1 MLRQFFEYAR
11 YLKPVMKLFIAALG
25 AGALAA
31 AASGFGFPLMI
42 AKVFPVVF
50 DNTQIP
56 PELQDMIA
64 RLVAPEH
71 MRMAV
76 LLAVCSLLPLV
87 FSVRGI
93 GTFFNVYW
101 ISIVSMKVLEAI
113 RLDAF
118 SKLQTLP
125 LSFIDRQKRGDLISR
140 LINDAANVQGGLVV
154 AANDIIKQ
162 PLTLLTALAFLV
174 YKVFVDP
181 NTALVLMNLGLI
193 ALAIWPIRFFGR
205 RVMKKSKQAQD
216 ELGNITAAAQENLA
230 SQREIRSY
238 GMQEQQV
245 NLFLGLIRRFF
256 KINLRTV
263 KYRHFLVPVLE
274 MVTALGLGVL
284 LVRGHEMGI
293 TKADFT
299 ALAAALF
306 MCYDPLKRLGVTLT
320 NLKSAYASLE
330 RINYLLKEPDTIPE
344 AVDPVPMGRAAGRL
358 DYDGVSF
365 SYDGARKVLDG
376 INVHIRPGEVV
387 GLVGPSG
394 AGKTTFASLLPR
406 FYDVSSGALR
416 VDGVDVRDASLHDVR
431 KNIAFVSQH
440 PVLFH
445 GTIMENI
452 RYGRLDATDE
462 EVIAAAKAAHAHHF
476 IQTLPGGYDME
487 LNEDASNVSQGQKQL
502 LTIARAILAD
512 NPILILDEAT
522 SSVDTR
528 TEIRIQKALDNLMR
542 GRTSFVIAHRLS
554 TIKNADMILVMKD
567 GDIIEQGTHDELLAK
582 NGFYAELYNSQ
593 FEE

>member
-11 YLKPVMKLFIAALG
+11 YLKPVMKLFIAALA

-87 FSVRGI
+87 FAVRGI

-174 YKVFVDP
+174 YK
-181 NTALVLMNLGLI
+181 
-193 ALAIWPIRFFGR
+193 
-205 RVMKKSKQAQD
+205 
-216 ELGNITAAAQENLA
+216 
-230 SQREIRSY
+230 
-238 GMQEQQV
+238 V

-330 RINYLLKEPDTIPE
+330 RINYLLKEPDTMPE

-406 FYDVSSGALR
+406 FYDVSSGTLR

-452 RYGRLDATDE
+452 RLGRQDATDD
-462 EVIAAAKAAHAHHF
+462 EVVAAARAAAADGF
-476 IQTLPGGYDME
+476 IMGMPDGYQTMLGDGGSG
-487 LNEDASNVSQGQKQL
+487 LSGGQRQRVA
-502 LTIARAILAD
+502 IARAFLKDA
-512 NPILILDEAT
+512 PILILDEAT
-522 SSVDTR
+522 ASLDAES
-528 TEIRIQKALDNLMR
+528 EALIQQELDRLVE
-542 GRTSFVIAHRLS
+542 GRTALIVAHRFS
-554 TIKNADMILVMKD
+554 SIRVATRILVFEGGRIVGD
-567 GDIIEQGTHDELLAK
+567 GSH
-582 NGFYAELYNSQ
+582 AELYASCPLYRELYDRQ
-593 FEE
+593 SL

>member
-11 YLKPVMKLFIAALG
+11 YLKPVMRLFIAALI
-25 AGALAA
+25 AGAVAA

-50 DNTQIP
+50 DNTQLP
-56 PELQDMIA
+56 PEIHDMIA
-64 RLVAPEH
+64 RMVAPEH
-71 MRMAV
+71 MHLAV
-76 LLAVCSLLPLV
+76 LIVVCSLLPLV
-87 FSVRGI
+87 FAVRGI

-101 ISIVSMKVLEAI
+101 ISIVSMKVLEEI

-118 SKLQTLP
+118 SRLQTLP

-140 LINDAANVQGGLVV
+140 LINDAASVQGGLVV

-162 PLTLLTALAFLV
+162 PLTLLTALSFLV
-174 YKVFVDP
+174 YQVFVNP
-181 NTALVLMNLGLI
+181 HTAVVLLNLGLI
-193 ALAIWPIRFFGR
+193 ALAVWPIRFFGR
-205 RVMKKSKQAQD
+205 RVMKKSKLAQA

-245 NLFLGLIRRFF
+245 GLFLALIRRFF
-256 KINLRTV
+256 KINLRMV

-274 MVTALGLGVL
+274 MVTALGLGIL
-284 LVRGHEMGI
+284 LIRGHDMGM
-293 TKADFT
+293 TKSEFT

-320 NLKSAYASLE
+320 NLKSAHASLE
-330 RINYLLKEPDTIPE
+330 RINYILKEPDTMPE
-344 AVDPVPMGRAAGRL
+344 PSHPVPLARASGRL
-358 DYDGVSF
+358 DYNGVSF
-365 SYDGARKVLDG
+365 SYDGFRKVLED

-406 FYDVSSGALR
+406 FYDVSSGSLLM
-416 VDGVDVRDASLHDVR
+416 DGVDVRDASIHDVR

-452 RYGRLDATDE
+452 RLGRQDATDE
-462 EVIAAAKAAHAHHF
+462 EVVAAARAASADEF
-476 IQTLPGGYDME
+476 ITGMPDGYGTVLGDGGSG
-487 LNEDASNVSQGQKQL
+487 LSGGQRQRVA
-502 LTIARAILAD
+502 IARAFLKDA
-512 NPILILDEAT
+512 PILILDEAT
-522 SSVDTR
+522 ASLDAES
-528 TEIRIQKALDNLMR
+528 EAQIQHELDRLVE
-542 GRTSFVIAHRLS
+542 GRTALIVAHRFS
-554 TIKNADMILVMKD
+554 SIRVATRILVFEGGRIV
-567 GDIIEQGTHDELLAK
+567 GDGTHQ
-582 NGFYAELYNSQ
+582 ELYASCSLYRELYDRQ
-593 FEE
+593 SL

>member
-1 MLRQFFEYAR
+1 
-11 YLKPVMKLFIAALG
+11 MKLFIAALA

-87 FSVRGI
+87 FAVRGI

-330 RINYLLKEPDTIPE
+330 RINYLLKEPDTMPE

-365 SYDGARKVLDG
+365 PMTAPARCWTASTC
-376 INVHIRPGEVV
+376 ISAPG
-387 GLVGPSG
+387 
-394 AGKTTFASLLPR
+394 K
-406 FYDVSSGALR
+406 
-416 VDGVDVRDASLHDVR
+416 
-431 KNIAFVSQH
+431 
-440 PVLFH
+440 
-445 GTIMENI
+445 
-452 RYGRLDATDE
+452 
-462 EVIAAAKAAHAHHF
+462 
-476 IQTLPGGYDME
+476 
-487 LNEDASNVSQGQKQL
+487 
-502 LTIARAILAD
+502 
-512 NPILILDEAT
+512 
-522 SSVDTR
+522 
-528 TEIRIQKALDNLMR
+528 
-542 GRTSFVIAHRLS
+542 
-554 TIKNADMILVMKD
+554 
-567 GDIIEQGTHDELLAK
+567 
-582 NGFYAELYNSQ
+582 
-593 FEE
+593 